1 MANGTIKI
9 SGKIKDIEINASTCN
24 VSPSVATTHISFGKT
39 HSVRPSY
46 VACNSR
52 NPLIQVGAINLSQT
66 GFDIKAYYTN
76 ENTAQIEWMAV
87 WA

>member
-1 MANGTIKI
+1 MANSTIP
-9 SGKIKDIEINASTCN
+9 SSNKIKDVEIGLTTCN
-24 VSPSVATTHISFGKT
+24 ISPSIATTHISFGKT

-52 NPLIQVGAINLSQT
+52 NPLIQVGAQNMSQT
-66 GFDIKAYYTN
+66 GFDIRAYYTN
-76 ENTAQIEWMAV
+76 ENTAQVEWMAV